1 MMYIRGSEWRRWDLH
16 LHTASSYDY
25 GYKGDDAD
33 QLLCDAL
40 HSNEIAAVAI
50 TDHFL
55 IDANRIRHLRSI
67 APDIVFFPGVELRT
81 DKGANN
87 LHLIMIFSNLTDLDI
102 LSADFD
108 AWKRDK
114 AKSADSDETIYW
126 TFEDAVSFGERHNAL
141 LTIHAGKKTNGLD
154 KEINNSLPYKEAMKA
169 DIAKAIHFFEVNR
182 KKDETE
188 YRTIVFEAID
198 EKPIIICSDNHDPR
212 DYSVKEKL
220 WIKADVTFEGLKQCL
235 YQPRQRV
242 FIGTIPPA
250 LDRENKNKRNN
261 IAKVAVHRIDDP
273 RHNNLQWFDFEL
285 PFNSGLI
292 AIIGNKGSG
301 KSALSDIVGQLCRCT
316 TMHKAAF
323 LNDKRFRKAP
333 NNYAADY
340 VATVTWGDGHTS
352 DVALDVDDFGTI
364 IEDAQY
370 LPQQYIEDVCN
381 DMGSEFQS
389 EIDRVIFSYVDT
401 TERGTATNLK
411 ELVDNR
417 SAAIGLQIEGI
428 KREISTINGT
438 IIHLEGKMTS
448 AYAKKIADSLI
459 KMQEILE
466 RHERTKPKEVKK
478 PVPSE
483 GNEEYQKN
491 LTAINTAIEAFQ
503 EQISQLRNDL
513 TTTNTYIEE
522 TKELIAKIEL
532 IEQSVQDTK
541 SIVNDFFVEHGL
553 SDIDHSM
560 VLTSPIQALR
570 DYLKGLQNKR
580 NECLRRINGDDDTE
594 GLEDKLKKEREKKDG
609 LIDTADA
616 EEKAYQKYLKDLD
629 DWEKEKRGIIGDANT
644 EDTLVF
650 FQNESEY
657 LRTKLQADYKNA
669 RSKRNDLLFALFS
682 YKQNLMSIYQE
693 IYAPVEKEI
702 DTLLGELED
711 RVVFDA
717 EIQLIENDFVEKVLA
732 FVNHKHTGIFKGKT
746 DAHKLMERL
755 LKGTDFQ
762 DKNSLLELLNK
773 VMKAVDEDI
782 DNSDKKISD
791 KDAFYEYLYGL
802 DYIGVTFKLKVGDRN
817 LDELSPGERG
827 IVLLIF
833 YLALNK
839 NSTPIIIDQPED
851 NLDNQSVYS
860 KLVPCICAAKN
871 RRQVIIVTH
880 NPNIAVACDAEQ
892 IIYCDMDK
900 NGRCLSYSAGSI
912 ENDDIKQHVI
922 DVLEG
927 TMPAFDLRRRK
938 YTKSEL

>member
-114 AKSADSDETIYW
+114 AKSADFDETIYW

-301 KSALSDIVGQLCRCT
+301 KSALSDIVGQLCKCT

-381 DMGSEFQS
+381 DIGSEFQS

-448 AYAKKIADSLI
+448 AYAKRIADSLI
-459 KMQEILE
+459 KMQETLE

-560 VLTSPIQALR
+560 VLTSPIQALS

-580 NECLRRINGDDDTE
+580 NECLRQINGDDDTE

-644 EDTLVF
+644 EDTMVF

-657 LRTKLQADYKNA
+657 LRTKLQADYQNA

>member
-1 MMYIRGSEWRRWDLH
+1 
-16 LHTASSYDY
+16 
-25 GYKGDDAD
+25 
-33 QLLCDAL
+33 
-40 HSNEIAAVAI
+40 
-50 TDHFL
+50 
-55 IDANRIRHLRSI
+55 
-67 APDIVFFPGVELRT
+67 
-81 DKGANN
+81 
-87 LHLIMIFSNLTDLDI
+87 
-102 LSADFD
+102 
-108 AWKRDK
+108 
-114 AKSADSDETIYW
+114 
-126 TFEDAVSFGERHNAL
+126 
-141 LTIHAGKKTNGLD
+141 
-154 KEINNSLPYKEAMKA
+154 MKA

-250 LDRENKNKRNN
+250 LDRENKNKRHN

-301 KSALSDIVGQLCRCT
+301 KSALSDIVGQLCKCT

-448 AYAKKIADSLI
+448 AYAKRIADSLI
-459 KMQEILE
+459 KMQETLE

-560 VLTSPIQALR
+560 VLTSPIQALS

-580 NECLRRINGDDDTE
+580 NECLRQINGDDDTE

-644 EDTLVF
+644 EDTMVF

-657 LRTKLQADYKNA
+657 LRTKLQADYQNA

>member
-1 MMYIRGSEWRRWDLH
+1 MYIRGSEWRRWDLH

-40 HSNEIAAVAI
+40 HSNEIVAVAI

-55 IDANRIRHLRSI
+55 IDANRIKHLRAI

-87 LHLIMIFSNLTDLDI
+87 LHLIMVFSNLMDLDI

-114 AKSADSDETIYW
+114 AKSPDSDETIYW
-126 TFEDAVSFGERHNAL
+126 TFEDAVNFGKKHNAL

-154 KEINNSLPYKEAMKA
+154 KEISNSLPYKEAMKA
-169 DIAKAIHFFEVNR
+169 DIANSIHFFEVNR
-182 KKDETE
+182 KQDEAD
-188 YRTIVFEAID
+188 YRTYVFTAIE

-212 DYSVKEKL
+212 KYSVKEKL

-273 RHNNLQWFDFEL
+273 RHSNLQWFDFEL

-301 KSALSDIVGQLCRCT
+301 KSALSDIIGQLCKCT
-316 TMHKAAF
+316 TMYKAAF

-340 VATVTWGDGHTS
+340 VATVTWGDGHIS
-352 DVALDVDDFGTI
+352 DISLDVDDFGTI

-428 KREISTINGT
+428 KREISAVNDNL
-438 IIHLEGKMTS
+438 IHLESKLMS
-448 AYAKKIADSLI
+448 AYSKRISDSLK
-459 KMQEILE
+459 KMQETLE

-491 LTAINTAIEAFQ
+491 LTAINAAIKKYQ
-503 EQISQLRNDL
+503 DQISQLRSNL
-513 TTTNTYIEE
+513 TITNTYIEE

-532 IEQSVQDTK
+532 IEQSVQDTQ
-541 SIVNDFFVEHGL
+541 SIVNTFFVEHGL
-553 SDIDHSM
+553 NDVDHKM
-560 VLTSPIQALR
+560 ALQSPIQSLR
-570 DYLKGLQNKR
+570 EYLKELQDKR
-580 NECLRRINGDDDTE
+580 NEYFRQINGSDDTE
-594 GLEDKLKKEREKKDG
+594 GLEDRLKKEIEKKDG

-616 EEKAYQKYLKDLD
+616 EEKTYQKYLKDLD
-629 DWEKEKRGIIGDANT
+629 DWEKEKKRIIGDANT

-657 LRTKLQADYKNA
+657 LRTQLQVDYQNA
-669 RSKRNDLLFALFS
+669 RSKRNDLLFALFLC
-682 YKQNLMSIYQE
+682 KQNLMTIYQE

-717 EIQLIENDFVEKVLA
+717 EIQLTESDFIEKVLA
-732 FVNHKHTGIFKGKT
+732 FVNHKHAGIFKGKT

-773 VMKAVDEDI
+773 IMEAVDEDI

-791 KDAFYEYLYGL
+791 KEAFYEYLYGL

-839 NSTPIIIDQPED
+839 NCTPIIIDQPED

-860 KLVPCICAAKN
+860 KLVPCICAAKD

-900 NGRCLSYSAGSI
+900 NGRSISYSAGSI
-912 ENDDIKQHVI
+912 ENDAIKQHVI

-938 YTKSEL
+938 YTKMES

>member
-87 LHLIMIFSNLTDLDI
+87 LHLIMIFSNLADLDI

-154 KEINNSLPYKEAMKA
+154 REISNSLPYKEAMKA

-212 DYSVKEKL
+212 NYSVKEKL

-273 RHNNLQWFDFEL
+273 RHNNLQWFDFDL
-285 PFNSGLI
+285 PLNSGLI

-301 KSALSDIVGQLCRCT
+301 KSALSDIVGQLCKCT

-417 SAAIGLQIEGI
+417 SATIGLQIEGI

-438 IIHLEGKMTS
+438 IIHLESKMTS
-448 AYAKKIADSLI
+448 AYAKRIADSLK
-459 KMQEILE
+459 KMQETLE

-532 IEQSVQDTK
+532 IEQSVQDTQ
-541 SIVNDFFVEHGL
+541 SIVDDFFVGHGL

-560 VLTSPIQALR
+560 VLKSPIQALR
-570 DYLKGLQNKR
+570 DYLKCLQDKR
-580 NECLRRINGDDDTE
+580 NEYLRQINGDDDTE

-629 DWEKEKRGIIGDANT
+629 DWEKEKRSIIGDANT
-644 EDTLVF
+644 EDTLAF
-650 FQNESEY
+650 FKNESEY
-657 LRTKLQADYKNA
+657 LRTKLQADYQNA

-682 YKQNLMSIYQE
+682 CKQNLMTIYQE

-773 VMKAVDEDI
+773 VMEAVDEDI
-782 DNSDKKISD
+782 DSSDKKISD
-791 KDAFYEYLYGL
+791 KEAFYEYLYGL

-900 NGRCLSYSAGSI
+900 NGRCISYSAGSI
-912 ENDDIKQHVI
+912 ENDDMKQHVI

>member
-114 AKSADSDETIYW
+114 AKSADFDETIYW

-154 KEINNSLPYKEAMKA
+154 KEINNSLPCKEAMKA

-301 KSALSDIVGQLCRCT
+301 KSALSDIVGQLCKCT

-381 DMGSEFQS
+381 DIGSEFQS

-448 AYAKKIADSLI
+448 AYAKRIADSLI
-459 KMQEILE
+459 KMQETLE

-560 VLTSPIQALR
+560 VLTSPIQALS

-580 NECLRRINGDDDTE
+580 NECLRQINGDDDTE

-644 EDTLVF
+644 EDTMVF

-657 LRTKLQADYKNA
+657 LRTKLQADYQNA

>member
-1 MMYIRGSEWRRWDLH
+1 MYIRGSEWRRWDLH

-301 KSALSDIVGQLCRCT
+301 KSALSDIVGQLCKCT

-448 AYAKKIADSLI
+448 AYAKRIADSLI
-459 KMQEILE
+459 KMQETLE

-560 VLTSPIQALR
+560 VLTSPIQALS

-580 NECLRRINGDDDTE
+580 NECLRQINGDDDTE

-644 EDTLVF
+644 EDTMVF

-657 LRTKLQADYKNA
+657 LRTKLQADYQNA

>member
-1 MMYIRGSEWRRWDLH
+1 M
-16 LHTASSYDY
+16 
-25 GYKGDDAD
+25 
-33 QLLCDAL
+33 
-40 HSNEIAAVAI
+40 
-50 TDHFL
+50 
-55 IDANRIRHLRSI
+55 
-67 APDIVFFPGVELRT
+67 
-81 DKGANN
+81 
-87 LHLIMIFSNLTDLDI
+87 
-102 LSADFD
+102 
-108 AWKRDK
+108 
-114 AKSADSDETIYW
+114 
-126 TFEDAVSFGERHNAL
+126 
-141 LTIHAGKKTNGLD
+141 TIHAGKKTNGLD

-301 KSALSDIVGQLCRCT
+301 KSALSDIVGQLCKCT

-448 AYAKKIADSLI
+448 AYAKRIADSLI
-459 KMQEILE
+459 KMQETLE

-560 VLTSPIQALR
+560 VLTSPIQALS

-580 NECLRRINGDDDTE
+580 NECLRQINGDDDTE

-644 EDTLVF
+644 EDTMVF

-657 LRTKLQADYKNA
+657 LRTKLQADYQNA

>member
-1 MMYIRGSEWRRWDLH
+1 MYIRGSEWRRWDLH

-40 HSNEIAAVAI
+40 HSNEIVAVAI

-55 IDANRIRHLRSI
+55 VDANRIKHLRSI

-87 LHLIMIFSNLTDLDI
+87 LHLIMIFSDLYDLDI
-102 LSADFD
+102 LSADFE

-114 AKSADSDETIYW
+114 AKSPDSDQTIYW
-126 TFEDAVSFGERHNAL
+126 TFEDAVNFGEKHNAL

-154 KEINNSLPYKEAMKA
+154 KEISNSLSYKEAMKA

-182 KKDETE
+182 KKDETD
-188 YRTIVFEAID
+188 YRTHVFTVIE
-198 EKPIIICSDNHDPR
+198 EKPVIICSDNHDPR
-212 DYSVKEKL
+212 SYNVKEKL

-261 IAKVAVHRIDDP
+261 IVKISVHRIDNP
-273 RHNNLQWFDFEL
+273 RHNHLQWFDFDL
-285 PFNSGLI
+285 PLNTGLI

-301 KSALSDIVGQLCRCT
+301 KSALSDIIGQLCKCT
-316 TMHKAAF
+316 TMQKAAF

-333 NNYAADY
+333 TYYAADY
-340 VATVTWGDGHTS
+340 IATVTWGDGHIS
-352 DVALDVDDFGTI
+352 DMALDVDDFGTV

-389 EIDRVIFSYVDT
+389 EIDRVIFSYVDV
-401 TERGTATNLK
+401 TERGSAINLK

-417 SAAIGLQIEGI
+417 SSAIGLQMEGL
-428 KREISTINGT
+428 KRDISTVNALL
-438 IIHLEGKMTS
+438 IHLEGKMTS
-448 AYAKKIADSLI
+448 AYSKRISDSLK
-459 KMQEILE
+459 KMQETLD

-483 GNEEYQKN
+483 GNEEYQKS
-491 LTAINTAIEAFQ
+491 LAAINATIEGLQ
-503 EQISQLRNDL
+503 DKISQIKSAL
-513 TTTNTYIEE
+513 TTTNIYIEE

-532 IEQSVQDTK
+532 IEQSVQDTQ
-541 SIVNDFFVEHGL
+541 SLVNVFFSNHGIN
-553 SDIDHSM
+553 DVDHTM
-560 VLTSPIQALR
+560 VLQSPIKALR
-570 DYLKGLQNKR
+570 NYLKCLQDKRNDYLMQ
-580 NECLRRINGDDDTE
+580 INGNDDSE
-594 GLEDKLKKEREKKDG
+594 GLEDKLTREVEKKES
-609 LIDTADA
+609 LIDTADT
-616 EEKAYQKYLKDLD
+616 EEKTYQKYLKDLE
-629 DWEKEKRGIIGDANT
+629 DWENERKRIVGDANT
-644 EDTLVF
+644 EDTLAF

-657 LRTKLQADYKNA
+657 LLTKLQEEYQKA
-669 RSKRNDLLFALFS
+669 RSKRNELLFSLFS
-682 YKQNLMSIYQE
+682 CKQNLMTVYKE

-702 DTLLGELED
+702 DALLGELED

-717 EIQLIENDFVEKVLA
+717 EIQLIESDFIERVLA
-732 FVNHKHTGIFKGKT
+732 FVSHKHAGIFKGKT
-746 DAHKLMERL
+746 EAHKLMERL
-755 LKGTDFQ
+755 LRSTDFQ

-773 VMKAVDEDI
+773 IMETVDEDI
-782 DNSDKKISD
+782 DSSYKKVPNKES
-791 KDAFYEYLYGL
+791 FYEYLYSL
-802 DYIGVTFKLKVGDRN
+802 DYIGVTFKLKVGGRN

-860 KLVPCICAAKN
+860 KLVPCICAAKD

-900 NGRCLSYSAGSI
+900 NGHCISYTAGSI
-912 ENDDIKQHVI
+912 ENDVIKQHVI

-938 YTKSEL
+938 YTTVEP